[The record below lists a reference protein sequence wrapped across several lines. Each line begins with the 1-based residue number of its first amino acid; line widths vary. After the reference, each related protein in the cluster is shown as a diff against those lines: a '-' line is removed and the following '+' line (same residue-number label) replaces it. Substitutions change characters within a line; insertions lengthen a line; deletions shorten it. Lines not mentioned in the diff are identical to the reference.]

1 MDALLSL
8 PLAATKLKLP
18 QINSCLWT
26 SDSVDQVIRWNSRSS
41 LNDLLWFLEGADVN
55 VDAVLPTLRW
65 GSLVFLIYQFPLIIM
80 CEYTFNTEQSCCWLI
95 CSAILQTEQ
104 LGNLLVWVGRSSNC
118 WRLICCWEKNKFCCL
133 FKHFQTRL
141 TISVHISAGWCQC
154 FCSGHVIIGA
164 HFSLWKK
171 KHLGLKLKESHFY
184 RLLEKDLF
192 SDVCPT

>member
-8 PLAATKLKLP
+8 PLVVTKLKLP
-18 QINSCLWT
+18 QISSCLWT
-26 SDSVDQVIRWNSRSS
+26 SDTVCWPGHTLEHS
-41 LNDLLWFLEGADVN
+41 LNDLLGFLEGADIN
-55 VDAVLPTLRW
+55 IAAVLSTLR
-65 GSLVFLIYQFPLIIM
+65 SLVFLIYKIPSIIM
-80 CEYTFNTEQSCCWLI
+80 CEYTLNTGQSCCWLI
-95 CSAILQTEQ
+95 CSTVLQTEQ
-104 LGNLLVWVGRSSNC
+104 LGNLLVWVGQSSNC
-118 WRLICCWEKNKFCCL
+118 CRLICCREKNKFCCL

-164 HFSLWKK
+164 RFSLWKK

-192 SDVCPT
+192 SDLCPT